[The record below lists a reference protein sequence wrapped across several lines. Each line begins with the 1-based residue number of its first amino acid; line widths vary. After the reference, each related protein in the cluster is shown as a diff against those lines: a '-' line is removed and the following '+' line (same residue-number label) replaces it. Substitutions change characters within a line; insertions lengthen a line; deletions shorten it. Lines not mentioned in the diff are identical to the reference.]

1 MERIRKEKLH
11 PVRFE
16 QKDRL
21 SPECGDIPRLTYDDT
36 TLPPPGKAVR
46 APAVREVNST
56 HQLVS
61 RYVCIVCCR
70 LPINTGSVSLR

>member
-1 MERIRKEKLH
+1 MC
-11 PVRFE
+11 FE

-21 SPECGDIPRLTYDDT
+21 SPEYGDIPRLTYDDT

-46 APAVREVNST
+46 APEVREANST

-61 RYVCIVCCR
+61 RHVVDIAAYQHGVLVPAIK
-70 LPINTGSVSLR
+70 